1 MLLKLGH
8 SKKLRKLAIIFWQYK
23 KIKMENKGKILV
35 IDDSATNVFLLQTLL
50 EDYGYE
56 VVFAYSGK
64 EAIKHIDEQNFDLLL
79 LDIMMPEIDGYDILD
94 KLTRE
99 QKIKSTPVVM
109 VTAKEDAESQQ
120 KALDMG
126 AVDYITKPVNLDKF
140 LKVVKK
146 YLN

>member
-1 MLLKLGH
+1 MK
-8 SKKLRKLAIIFWQYK
+8 
-23 KIKMENKGKILV
+23 NKGKILV